1 MSWYSLILLRVIGWD
16 VESFDIRRKIF
27 FVTKK
32 DNGVMS
38 IVRRLE
44 DMGSVIDNGKVLI
57 KGEVGNVRF

>member
-1 MSWYSLILLRVIGWD
+1 
-16 VESFDIRRKIF
+16 
-27 FVTKK
+27 
-32 DNGVMS
+32 MS